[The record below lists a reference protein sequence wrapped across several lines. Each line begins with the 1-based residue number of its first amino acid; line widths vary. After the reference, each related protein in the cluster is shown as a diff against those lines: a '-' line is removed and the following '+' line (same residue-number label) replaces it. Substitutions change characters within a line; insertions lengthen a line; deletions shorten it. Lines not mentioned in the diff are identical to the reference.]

1 MSGGFFVLYLLT
13 MLKKIIISA
22 ALMVSFSAA
31 MIANPAKADSVFE
44 DNDAQSSLIDL
55 SAATSSLDV
64 LTKTM
69 NETVSA
75 VSKVEKTQSVAKE
88 VQSRADKLVS
98 TAKKYM
104 GVPYVWGGTT
114 PAGFD
119 CSGFTSY
126 VYKEVLDKEI
136 GRTTWDQISS
146 GKQVALDQAK
156 VGDLI
161 IFYGG
166 DHVGIYLGNGQVIHA
181 PQPGESVKISSV
193 TDMPADFALEY

>member
-1 MSGGFFVLYLLT
+1 MLYLLT

-119 CSGFTSY
+119 CSGFTRY